1 MIARIIVDV
10 PTAQTD
16 RLFDYKVPNEW
27 DTLVQPGIR
36 VVVPFGPRKIQGF
49 VMERTDTS
57 DVKNMKAII
66 EVLDPV
72 PVLSDELLA
81 LGKWLAKATICFQ
94 VTAFQAML
102 PAALKTKVSKKI
114 QVRVEKTELPEQVRI
129 LFGNGNQLDWDSLK
143 KGEPSHLLTMK
154 KAIEAGL
161 VEIEYA
167 TKAHTKMKT
176 ERVVTVSDVSD
187 SELESVQRKAKKQF
201 ELIQYLKKKKQPFPS
216 QQAMSETKTSR
227 ATLNALLDKG
237 LVREWAQ
244 EVYRD
249 PTSNETFNKSEP
261 LLLTPQQQEALHMI
275 SRPIEEDRYETILLH
290 GVTGSGKTEIYLQ
303 AIAKVL
309 EKGQEAIML
318 VPEISLTPQMV
329 NRFKARFGNLVAIMH
344 SGLSNGEK
352 YDEWRKIHRKEVS
365 VVVGARSAVFA
376 PFTNLGLLIVDE
388 EHESSYKQEEAPRYH
403 TRDVAKYRGE
413 IHRAPVILGSATP
426 SIESF
431 ARAKKGNYTLVSLQE
446 RVNARPMPEVEI
458 VDMREELRNGNRSM
472 FSRALLQGIRDR
484 LDRKEQSVLF
494 LNRRGYST
502 FVMCRDCGYVASCD
516 YCDISYTYHRKGHS
530 LKCHYCG
537 DEKPMPTTCSECGSE
552 HIRFFGSGTQK
563 VEEELY
569 KHFPEATVIRMDV
582 DTTRKKGS
590 HKALLDAF
598 GQGKG
603 DILLG
608 TQMIAKGLDFPNIT
622 LVGVLAADSMLHIP
636 DFRSAE
642 RTFQVLE
649 QVAGRAGRA
658 ELTGE
663 VIVQSYTPEHYSI
676 QLVKQ
681 HDYEQFFASEM
692 RIRKQGGYP
701 PYYYMALLTISDQDL
716 ATVIKT
722 SGKIAEYLKRTLSKD
737 TVVLGPVVSPIARIK
752 DRYRYQCVIKYKHE
766 PKLYE
771 TLETVLNHYQR
782 DTTTKRLSI
791 SMDVHPYFF
800 M

>member
-16 RLFDYKVPNEW
+16 RQFDYLVPQAW
-27 DTLVQPGIR
+27 TTVVQPGVR

-49 VMERTDTS
+49 VVELVEVS
-57 DVKNMKAII
+57 DVKKLKEIT

-72 PVLSDELLA
+72 PVLSKELLA
-81 LGKWLAKATICFQ
+81 LGKWLANSTICFQ

-114 QVRVEKTELPEQVRI
+114 NLLADRSQLTHTLQA
-129 LFGNGNQLDWDSLK
+129 LFQQDQLDWDDVK
-143 KGEPSHLLTMK
+143 KQSPQHLVDIK
-154 KAIEAGL
+154 KAMEAGL
-161 VEIEYA
+161 VELDYA
-167 TKAHTKMKT
+167 TSAHTKMKT
-176 ERVVTVSDVSD
+176 QRVVEFVHGTEEDLK
-187 SELESVQRKAKKQF
+187 ELQRKAKKQWVLLTHLKENKQVPTQ
-201 ELIQYLKKKKQPFPS
+201 ELLIK
-216 QQAMSETKTSR
+216 TNTSR
-227 ATLNALLDKG
+227 ASLKALIDKG
-237 LVREWAQ
+237 FVREWDQ

-249 PTSNETFNKSEP
+249 PTLNETFKKTAPLSLTENQQLVLDEISEP
-261 LLLTPQQQEALHMI
+261 IDKEIHTTM
-275 SRPIEEDRYETILLH
+275 LLH

-309 EKGQEAIML
+309 EKGQQAIML
-318 VPEISLTPQMV
+318 VPEISLTPLMV
-329 NRFKARFGNLVAIMH
+329 DRFKARFGDLVAIMH

-376 PFTNLGLLIVDE
+376 PFDQLGIIIIDE
-388 EHESSYKQEEAPRYH
+388 EHETSYKQEEAPRYH
-403 TRDVAKYRGE
+403 TRDVAIYRGE
-413 IHRAPVILGSATP
+413 SHRAPVILGSATP

-431 ARAKKGNYTLVSLQE
+431 ARAKKGNYKLLSLGE
-446 RVNARPMPEVEI
+446 RINARPMPDVTI
-458 VDMREELRNGNRSM
+458 VDMRQELRNGNRSM
-472 FSRALLQGIRDR
+472 FSTALLDGLKER
-484 LDRKEQSVLF
+484 LNRGEQTVLF

-502 FVMCRDCGYVASCD
+502 FVMCRDCGYVATCD
-516 YCDISYTYHRKGHS
+516 YCDISYTYHRKGHA

-537 DEKPMPTTCSECGSE
+537 DEKPMPTKCHECESE

-569 KHFPEATVIRMDV
+569 KYFPEAKVIRMDV

-663 VIVQSYTPEHYSI
+663 VIVQSYTPDHYSI

-681 HDYEQFFASEM
+681 HDYEQFYANEM
-692 RIRKQGGYP
+692 QIRKQGGYP
-701 PYYYMALLTISDQDL
+701 PYYFMALVTISDEDL
-716 ATVIKT
+716 ASVIKA
-722 SGKIAEYLKRTLSKD
+722 SGKIAAYFKQALSD
-737 TVVLGPVVSPIARIK
+737 ETIILGPVVSPIARIK
-752 DRYRYQCVIKYKHE
+752 DRYRYQCVIKYRHE
-766 PKLYE
+766 PKLHD
-771 TLETVLNHYQR
+771 TLEAVLNHYQR
-782 DTTTKRLSI
+782 DKTNKRLAI